1 MINNI
6 EQAISNAVTTVT
18 AIDDRIVREKD
29 EKRLNELQSTR
40 ELLIRVLRELTLS
53 HEDISQKKTDQF
65 TI

>member
-6 EQAISNAVTTVT
+6 EQAISKAVTTVNE
-18 AIDDRIVREKD
+18 IDDRIVREND

-53 HEDISQKKTDQF
+53 QEDISQ
-65 TI
+65 

>member
-6 EQAISNAVTTVT
+6 EQAISKAVTTVNE
-18 AIDDRIVREKD
+18 IDDRIVREND

-53 HEDISQKKTDQF
+53 QEDISQKKTDQF
-65 TI
+65 TV